1 MRGEERLKL
10 VLSKIA
16 PLESW
21 TISWSDSGPKICWTL
36 FRPNPEL
43 SYPLVHIVHEF
54 QGHTKWVLMAGD
66 CLQPVYGRTFVSMPR
81 YAGAPTVAAAIA
93 STLSEDDAESDLT
106 ALANMIE
113 TKLDLRD
120 TQPHAFSEWLL
131 TKDGLA
137 TTPDTFQDFDDR
149 GELAVFLITD
159 PLRDKVYDPSPE
171 DIPLHFA
178 PNDYELTAIL
188 EEIIGEDLRTSH
200 GRPLT
205 EAEKER
211 IKAAFPILWEISD
224 YYEDSYLSPQQAE
237 VLYNECTG
245 LNDSVRSTDAL
256 RGLDKLIRISRWASK
271 EQYGVLFSAP

>member
-21 TISWSDSGPKICWTL
+21 SSSWSVDGPKICWTL
-36 FRPNPEL
+36 FRPDPEL

-66 CLQPVYGRTFVSMPR
+66 CLQPLYGRTFVSMLHS
-81 YAGAPTVAAAIA
+81 AGPPSVIPATGF
-93 STLSEDDAESDLT
+93 TLSEDDADSDLR
-106 ALANMIE
+106 ALAHVIE
-113 TKLDLRD
+113 TKLGLTDA
-120 TQPHAFSEWLL
+120 QPHPFSEWLF

-137 TTPDTFQDFDDR
+137 TTPDTFQDFDDG
-149 GELAVFLITD
+149 GELAVFLVTD
-159 PLRDKVYDPSPE
+159 PLRDKVYDPAPE
-171 DIPLHFA
+171 DIALHFA
-178 PNDYELTAIL
+178 PHDYELTAIL

-205 EAEKER
+205 EGEKEC
-211 IKAAFPILWEISD
+211 IKAAFPMFWEISD
-224 YYEDSYLSPQQAE
+224 YYEDSYLSPQDAG
-237 VLYNECTG
+237 VLYNECTS
-245 LNDSVRSTDAL
+245 LNDSARSTEAL